1 MVRAISGPRAV
12 APALCFVHYL
22 LARRVTQK

>member
-1 MVRAISGPRAV
+1 MARAFSGPRAV